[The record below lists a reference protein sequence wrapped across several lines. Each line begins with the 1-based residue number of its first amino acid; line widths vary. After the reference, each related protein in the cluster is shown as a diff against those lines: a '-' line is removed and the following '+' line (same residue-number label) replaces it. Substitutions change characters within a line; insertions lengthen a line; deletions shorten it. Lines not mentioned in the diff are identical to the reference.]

1 MLGGSSG
8 SSDPGDSGQPGPAW
22 SREAE
27 ALRRAIERDEP
38 LPAAALRELL
48 TALVDV
54 PPPAVWHPTG
64 FLVLT
69 LLCRPHVGA
78 LRLHLWPERARQ
90 RGTPCW
96 PVHDHVWDLRS
107 HVLCGEVESRRYAVV
122 DDPCGDAVLYA
133 VRYGEGRSSHMAR
146 SERRVSVRPEA
157 PRRIAA
163 GERYSVPAGEFH
175 ASTVAVGRLAATLAA
190 TRSTTRAWPWVV
202 GALDAPAV
210 VPVERAVAD
219 AAWVREL
226 LDAVRIAGER
236 AYAPAQHEPLSEHE
250 PARGA

>member
-1 MLGGSSG
+1 MNGERGGSRQAST
-8 SSDPGDSGQPGPAW
+8 AW
-22 SREAE
+22 ARGAE
-27 ALRRAIERDEP
+27 VLFDRLERDEP
-38 LPAAALRELL
+38 LPAAALHELL
-48 TALVDV
+48 VALVEA

-69 LLCRPHVGA
+69 LVRRPQAGV

-90 RGTPCW
+90 HGTPCW

-107 HVLCGEVESRRYAVV
+107 HVLCGEVESHRYAVV

-133 VRYGEGRSSHMAR
+133 VRYGEGRSSHMSR
-146 SERRVSVRPEA
+146 SERRVSVRPDV

-175 ASTVAVGRLAATLAA
+175 ASSVAAGQLAATLAA

-226 LDAVRIAGER
+226 LYSVRIDGER
-236 AYAPAQHEPLSEHE
+236 AYAPVPHEPLSVHD